1 MRLVGFGPFEI
12 DVRAGELRK
21 QGRRI
26 RLQDQPLQVL
36 AELLAHPGEMVTR
49 DELRQKLWPADT
61 FVDFDHGLNNAI
73 NRLRE
78 ALGDSAD
85 HPTYIETIPR
95 RGYRF
100 IGTIERAAGVVPEA
114 SPAEARPIRSIAVL
128 PLETVTGDPEYL
140 GDALTD
146 GVTTELAQLGALRV
160 ISRMSAMRY
169 KTRQTPLPEIAR
181 ELNVDTV
188 VTGTVRRRGRQVR
201 VTTELIDAATERR
214 LGGGAY
220 EREVET
226 LPALQSEIA
235 RDVAGQLGIEL
246 TGEER
251 ARFSRHQSVNPE
263 ALDHYLRAQSHFG
276 LRRREDNQAAIRLLE
291 KAIALD
297 PSFAT
302 AHAALSAAYRV
313 RGLTLEPDE
322 TEWEEKAFAAVQKAL
337 QLDANLAEAYAARG
351 FLLWSRTNHFPHARA
366 VRELR
371 RALAL
376 NPNLAE
382 AHHQLGNVYN
392 HVGLLD
398 KAADEIQTAVAL
410 DPFNTGA
417 RFRAGINLL
426 YQCRYEESLV
436 AFGDAR
442 RFSPSLWAFQ
452 TSFAL
457 FQLGRPA
464 EAKERVSRTLR
475 EDPRDEGG
483 LLASLQALLAAAAGN
498 ARETEAW
505 VRKALTKEGGYQHF
519 HHTLYVVGSAY
530 ARLNAP
536 EPAAT
541 YLARAADDGF
551 PCYPL
556 FERDANLDNLRRQPR
571 FRELLGTLKAQWE
584 HFTATL

>member
-1 MRLVGFGPFEI
+1 MEMIPRSVRAVRFGPFEV
-12 DVRAGELRK
+12 DLRAGELRK
-21 QGRRI
+21 QDRRI
-26 RLQDQPLQVL
+26 RLPDQPLHILTVL
-36 AELLAHPGEMVTR
+36 LEHPGEMVTR
-49 DELRQKLWPADT
+49 EELRQRLWPADT

-114 SPAEARPIRSIAVL
+114 SPTEARPIRSIAVL
-128 PLETVTGDPEYL
+128 PLETVTRDPEYL
-140 GDALTD
+140 G
-146 GVTTELAQLGALRV
+146 
-160 ISRMSAMRY
+160 
-169 KTRQTPLPEIAR
+169 
-181 ELNVDTV
+181 
-188 VTGTVRRRGRQVR
+188 
-201 VTTELIDAATERR
+201 
-214 LGGGAY
+214 
-220 EREVET
+220 
-226 LPALQSEIA
+226 
-235 RDVAGQLGIEL
+235 
-246 TGEER
+246 EER
-251 ARFSRHQSVNPE
+251 APFSRHQAVNPE
-263 ALDHYLRAQSHFG
+263 ALALYPRAQSHSG

-398 KAADEIQTAVAL
+398 KA
-410 DPFNTGA
+410 
-417 RFRAGINLL
+417 
-426 YQCRYEESLV
+426 
-436 AFGDAR
+436 
-442 RFSPSLWAFQ
+442 
-452 TSFAL
+452 
-457 FQLGRPA
+457 
-464 EAKERVSRTLR
+464 
-475 EDPRDEGG
+475 
-483 LLASLQALLAAAAGN
+483 
-498 ARETEAW
+498 
-505 VRKALTKEGGYQHF
+505 
-519 HHTLYVVGSAY
+519 
-530 ARLNAP
+530 
-536 EPAAT
+536 
-541 YLARAADDGF
+541 
-551 PCYPL
+551 
-556 FERDANLDNLRRQPR
+556 
-571 FRELLGTLKAQWE
+571 
-584 HFTATL
+584 